1 MWFGMLLTVL
11 FLVTGVAWLADK
23 FHFAPQRKRAA
34 EAILDKAKASGQGGY
49 DGAVRAALTRPDW
62 LEYTAGLF
70 GVIALVFV
78 LRSFIVEPFR
88 IPSGSMLPNLYVGDF
103 ILVNKYTYGLRLPIG
118 NQVVVPM
125 NHPKKG
131 DVVVFQWPVDKAQ
144 SYIKRVVGEPGDV
157 VRYENKV
164 LTVNGQTY
172 QQVPKSGEIPVA
184 EYPTYPNT
192 NKPVLSVIM
201 TKSVEEGAVPHDILA
216 IEKQPAINPNIL
228 AEYPFSKTTSACTY
242 FPNDT
247 GMECTVPQ
255 GQYLMMGDNRDNSA
269 DGRYWGFVPEA
280 NIIGKAYF
288 VWMNYNWPFDFK
300 FSRIGSVK

>member
-23 FHFAPQRKRAA
+23 FYFAPQRKKNA
-34 EAILDKAKASGQGGY
+34 EAIFDKAKASGQGGY
-49 DGAVRAALTRPDW
+49 DAAVRAALARPAW

-103 ILVNKYTYGLRLPIG
+103 ILVNKYTYGLRMPIT
-118 NQVVVPM
+118 NDVIVPM
-125 NHPKKG
+125 NQPKKG
-131 DVVVFQWPVDKAQ
+131 DVVVFQFPPDPSQ
-144 SYIKRVVGEPGDV
+144 SYIKRVVGVPGDV

-172 QQVPKSGEIPVA
+172 QQMPKSGIIPDA
-184 EYPTYPNT
+184 EYPTYPNS
-192 NKPVLSVIM
+192 NKPVLGVIM
-201 TKSVEEGAVPHDILA
+201 TKAAEEGAVTHDILT
-216 IEKQPAINPNIL
+216 IEKQPTINPNGL
-228 AEYPFSKTTSACTY
+228 SEYPFSKNTSACTY
-242 FPNDT
+242 FPNNT
-247 GMECTVPQ
+247 GMECKVPA
-255 GQYLMMGDNRDNSA
+255 GQYLMMGDNRDNST
-269 DGRYWGFVPEA
+269 DGRYWGFVPEQ

-288 VWMNYNWPFDFK
+288 VWMNFSHL
-300 FSRIGSVK
+300 SRIGTSIK

>member
-23 FHFAPQRKRAA
+23 FYFAPQRKKNA
-34 EAILDKAKASGQGGY
+34 EAIFDKAKASGQGGY
-49 DGAVRAALTRPDW
+49 DAAVRAALARPAW

-103 ILVNKYTYGLRLPIG
+103 ILVNKYTYGLRMPIT
-118 NQVVVPM
+118 NDVIVPM
-125 NHPKKG
+125 NQPKKG
-131 DVVVFQWPVDKAQ
+131 DVVVFQFPPDPSQ
-144 SYIKRVVGEPGDV
+144 SYIKRVVGVPGDV

-172 QQVPKSGEIPVA
+172 QQMPKSGIIPDA

-192 NKPVLSVIM
+192 NKPVLGVIM
-201 TKSVEEGAVPHDILA
+201 TKAAEEGAVTHDILT
-216 IEKQPAINPNIL
+216 IEKQPTINPNGL
-228 AEYPFSKTTSACTY
+228 SEYPFSKNTSACTY
-242 FPNDT
+242 FPNNT
-247 GMECTVPQ
+247 GMECKVPA
-255 GQYLMMGDNRDNSA
+255 GQYLMMGDNRDNST
-269 DGRYWGFVPEA
+269 DGRYWGFVPEQ

-288 VWMNYNWPFDFK
+288 VWMNFSHL
-300 FSRIGSVK
+300 SRIGTSIQ

>member
-11 FLVTGVAWLADK
+11 FVVTGLFWLADK
-23 FHFAPQRKRAA
+23 FYFAPQRKKTA
-34 EAILDKAKASGQGGY
+34 EAIFDKAKASGQGGY
-49 DGAVRAALTRPDW
+49 DGAVRVALARPAW

-103 ILVNKYTYGLRLPIG
+103 ILVNKYTYGLRMPIT
-118 NQVVVPM
+118 NDVIVPM
-125 NHPKKG
+125 NQPKKG
-131 DVVVFQWPVDKAQ
+131 DVVVFQFPPDPSQ
-144 SYIKRVVGEPGDV
+144 SYIKRVVGTPGDV

-172 QQVPKSGEIPVA
+172 QQMPKSGTIPDA
-184 EYPTYPNT
+184 EYPTYANT
-192 NKPVLSVIM
+192 NKPVLGVIM
-201 TKSVEEGAVPHDILA
+201 TKSVEEGAVPHDILT
-216 IEKQPAINPNIL
+216 IEKQPAINPNGL
-228 AEYPFSKTTSACTY
+228 TEYPFSKNTSACTY
-242 FPNDT
+242 LPNNT
-247 GMECTVPQ
+247 GMECKVPA
-255 GQYLMMGDNRDNSA
+255 GQYLMMGDNRDNST

-288 VWMNYNWPFDFK
+288 VWMNFSHP
-300 FSRIGSVK
+300 SRIGTSIK

>member
-11 FLVTGVAWLADK
+11 FLITGLAWLADR
-23 FHFAPQRKRAA
+23 FYFAPQRKKNA
-34 EAILDKAKASGQGGY
+34 EAIFDKAKSSGQGGY
-49 DGAVRAALTRPDW
+49 DGAVRAALARPAW

-118 NQVVVPM
+118 NQTIVPM
-125 NHPKKG
+125 NSPKKG
-131 DVVVFQWPVDKAQ
+131 DVVVFQFPPDKSQ
-144 SYIKRVVGEPGDV
+144 SYIKRVVGAPGDV

-172 QQVPKSGEIPVA
+172 QQMPKSGIIPDA
-184 EYPTYPNT
+184 EYPTYPNSS
-192 NKPVLSVIM
+192 KPVLGVIM
-201 TKSVEEGAVPHDILA
+201 TKAAEEGAVTHDILT
-216 IEKQPAINPNIL
+216 IEKQPTINPNGL
-228 AEYPFSKTTSACTY
+228 SEYPFSKNTSACTY
-242 FPNDT
+242 FPNNT
-247 GMECTVPQ
+247 GMECKVPA
-255 GQYLMMGDNRDNSA
+255 GQYLMMGDNRDNST
-269 DGRYWGFVPEA
+269 DGRYWGFVPEQ

-288 VWMNYNWPFDFK
+288 VWMNFSHL
-300 FSRIGSVK
+300 SRIGTSIK

>member
-11 FLVTGVAWLADK
+11 FLITGLAWLADK
-23 FHFAPQRKRAA
+23 FYFAPQRQKNA
-34 EAILDKAKASGQGGY
+34 EAIFDKAKASGQGGY
-49 DGAVRAALTRPDW
+49 DAAVRDALARPAW

-118 NQVVVPM
+118 NQTIVPM
-125 NHPKKG
+125 NSPKKG
-131 DVVVFQWPVDKAQ
+131 DVVVFQFPPDKSQ
-144 SYIKRVVGEPGDV
+144 SYIKRVVGAPGDV

-172 QQVPKSGEIPVA
+172 QQMPKSGDIPEA
-184 EYPTYPNT
+184 EYPTYANT
-192 NKPVLSVIM
+192 NKPVLGVIM
-201 TKSVEEGAVPHDILA
+201 TKSLEEGAVPHDILT
-216 IEKQPAINPNIL
+216 IEKQPAINPNGL
-228 AEYPFSKTTSACTY
+228 TEYPFSKSTSACTY
-242 FPNDT
+242 FPNNT
-247 GMECTVPQ
+247 GMECTVPA
-255 GQYLMMGDNRDNSA
+255 GQYLMMGDNRDNST

-288 VWMNYNWPFDFK
+288 VWMNFSHP
-300 FSRIGSVK
+300 SRIGTSIK

>member
-11 FLVTGVAWLADK
+11 FLITGLAWLADK
-23 FHFAPQRKRAA
+23 FYFAPQRQKNA
-34 EAILDKAKASGQGGY
+34 EAIFDKAKASGQGGY
-49 DGAVRAALTRPDW
+49 DGAVRAALARPAW

-118 NQVVVPM
+118 NQTIVSM
-125 NHPKKG
+125 NSPKKG
-131 DVVVFQWPVDKAQ
+131 DVVVFQFPPDKSQ
-144 SYIKRVVGEPGDV
+144 SYIKRVVGAPGDV

-172 QQVPKSGEIPVA
+172 QQMPKSGDIPEA
-184 EYPTYPNT
+184 EYPTYANT
-192 NKPVLSVIM
+192 NKPVLGVIM
-201 TKSVEEGAVPHDILA
+201 TKSLEEGAVPHDILT
-216 IEKQPAINPNIL
+216 IEKQPAINPNAL
-228 AEYPFSKTTSACTY
+228 TEYSFSKSTSACTY
-242 FPNDT
+242 FPNNT
-247 GMECTVPQ
+247 GMECKVPA
-255 GQYLMMGDNRDNSA
+255 GQYLMMGDNRDNST

-288 VWMNYNWPFDFK
+288 VWMNFSHP
-300 FSRIGSVK
+300 SRIGTSIK

>member
-1 MWFGMLLTVL
+1 MWFGTLLVVL
-11 FLVTGVAWLADK
+11 FIVSGVCWLLDK
-23 FHFAPQRKRAA
+23 FYFAPARQRAA
-34 EAILDKAKASGQGGY
+34 EAIISQAKSQGIGGY
-49 DGAVRAALTRPDW
+49 QEAAQAALARPAW

-103 ILVNKYTYGLRLPIG
+103 ILVNKYTYGLRMPIT
-118 NQVVVPM
+118 NDVVVPM

-131 DVVVFQWPVDKAQ
+131 EVVVFQFPPDQSQ
-144 SYIKRVVGEPGDV
+144 SYIKRVIGEPGDV

-172 QQVPKSGEIPVA
+172 HLTPKNGDIPAA

-192 NKPVLSVIM
+192 NQPILSLILS
-201 TKSVEEGAVPHDILA
+201 KASEEGAVTHDILT
-216 IEKQPAINPNIL
+216 IEQQPVINANELKQF
-228 AEYPFSKTTSACTY
+228 PFAANTSACTY
-242 FPNDT
+242 LPNNT
-247 GMECTVPQ
+247 GLECKVPQ
-255 GQYLMMGDNRDNSA
+255 GQYFMMGDNRDNST
-269 DGRYWGFVPEA
+269 DGRYWGFVPEQ

-288 VWMNYNWPFDFK
+288 VWMNFGHP
-300 FSRIGSVK
+300 SRIGHSIQ